1 MKHLEL
7 GARARA
13 FQARPWLGLLFG
25 LVLATLLAAVS
36 MQSARAADAS
46 DPPERAGRL
55 AEVNGQVWI
64 YATDSGEWVAAQRNR
79 PITTGDRLSTEN
91 DGRAEVRVGSSV
103 LRIAGNTEI
112 EVLQLDDDHVSVQL
126 HSGSATARLRT
137 REAANEF
144 GLATEEGRFRTERP
158 GSYRFDRIDD
168 TSSATALSGQAV
180 YEGDGTALT
189 VQQGQRVEFWKERG
203 AAQYSITEPKRDS
216 FGDWVASR
224 DSREERSVSTRYV
237 SPEMTGA
244 EDLDRYGSWEQT
256 PDYGAVWIP
265 REVAPGWAPYRMG
278 HWAWV
283 SPWGWSWVDDA
294 PWGFAPFHY
303 GRWVWLRNSWCW
315 TPGRYV
321 ARPVYAPALVA
332 WVGGSNLSVSI
343 TAGRA
348 PTVGWFPLAPREV
361 YVPGYRVSP
370 RYVRNVNVTQ
380 VTNITNIN
388 VTNIVN
394 NPGRAMADTPY
405 VNRRLPHAVT
415 VVPASVV
422 ERRQPVAPAITT
434 VNDRV
439 LRDMVRERPR
449 ADAPVAAPP
458 RFAPGTRPVG
468 DPRMSRPGSPSNS
481 AGFAPGAPGQQAQQP
496 GGPRVNGERPGDRVG
511 DRGDRP
517 GDRAGDRAG
526 ERPGDRAGDRPGDR
540 VGERP
545 GDRAGATPPG
555 AVRTLPAPATG
566 VAAQPQ
572 QPGATPPRAGGN
584 NGGERPNER
593 PGDNNRPTPPVAN
606 TAPEP
611 AAPVQR
617 PQDTRERERD
627 RPGRGGPTAVVPT
640 APVNPGAPVA
650 NAPPPQRGGF
660 VRNQPPPAPDRAM
673 APQREERVRRN
684 PEMPGPPRAAVQAP
698 PAAQP
703 HPQAP
708 PPQVARPAPAP
719 HVPAPAPAARPPEV
733 QRPPPQAAREA
744 RPQQPEGRPGQREGR
759 GGDRER

>member
-7 GARARA
+7 AAPTRAI
-13 FQARPWLGLLFG
+13 QARPWLGWLFG
-25 LVLATLLAAVS
+25 LMLATLLAALS
-36 MQSARAADAS
+36 IQPARAADAA
-46 DPPERAGRL
+46 DPPDRAGRL
-55 AEVNGQVWI
+55 SEVNGQVWI
-64 YATDSGEWVAAQRNR
+64 YATDSGEWIAAERNR

-91 DGRAEVRVGSSV
+91 DGRAEVRIGTTV
-103 LRIAGNTEI
+103 LRIAANTEI
-112 EVLQLDDDHVSVQL
+112 EVLQLDDDHVSIQL

-144 GLATEEGRFRTERP
+144 GLATEEGRFRTDRT
-158 GSYRFDRIDD
+158 GNYRFDRIDD
-168 TSSATALSGQAV
+168 TSTATALSGQV
-180 YEGDGTALT
+180 IYEGDGTALT

-203 AAQYSITEPKRDS
+203 AAQYSITNPKRDS

-224 DSREERSVSTRYV
+224 DSREERSVSARYV
-237 SPEMTGA
+237 SPEMTGV
-244 EDLDRYGSWEQT
+244 EDLDRYGRWEQNT
-256 PDYGAVWIP
+256 DYGSVWIP

-303 GRWVWLRNSWCW
+303 GRWVWLRDNWCW

-332 WVGGSNLSVSI
+332 WVGGPNLSVSI
-343 TAGRA
+343 SAGRA

-370 RYVRNVNVTQ
+370 HYVRNVNVTQ

-388 VTNIVN
+388 VTTIVN
-394 NPGRAMADTPY
+394 NPGRAMADTHY
-405 VNRRLPHAVT
+405 VNRGLPHAVT
-415 VVPASVV
+415 VVPTSVV

-468 DPRMSRPGSPSNS
+468 DPRTSRPGSPSNN
-481 AGFAPGAPGQQAQQP
+481 AGVAPGGAGQQAQQP
-496 GGPRVNGERPGDRVG
+496 GGSRGNGERPGDRA
-511 DRGDRP
+511 GDRP
-517 GDRAGDRAG
+517 GDRAGD
-526 ERPGDRAGDRPGDR
+526 RPGDRAGDRPGDR

-545 GDRAGATPPG
+545 GDRAGTPG

-572 QPGATPPRAGGN
+572 QPGTPPRAGGN
-584 NGGERPNER
+584 GGERNGGERQTER
-593 PGDNNRPTPPVAN
+593 PGDNRPTPPVVN
-606 TAPEP
+606 TTTPEP
-611 AAPVQR
+611 AAPAQR
-617 PQDTRERERD
+617 PQEPRERD
-627 RPGRGGPTAVVPT
+627 RPGRGVPGATVPT
-640 APVNPGAPVA
+640 APANPGAPVA
-650 NAPPPQRGGF
+650 NAPPPAHGGF
-660 VRNQPPPAPDRAM
+660 VRGANPPAQAPDRALT
-673 APQREERVRRN
+673 PQHEGRVRN

-698 PAAQP
+698 PAAQQP
-703 HPQAP
+703 RPQAP
-708 PPQVARPAPAP
+708 PPQAARPAPQAP
-719 HVPAPAPAARPPEV
+719 
-733 QRPPPQAAREA
+733 REA
-744 RPQQPEGRPGQREGR
+744 RPQQPEAKQGREREGR
-759 GGDRER
+759 GGERER

>member
-1 MKHLEL
+1 MKHLEP
-7 GARARA
+7 GARMRA

-36 MQSARAADAS
+36 MQPAHAADAA

-64 YATDSGEWVAAQRNR
+64 YATDSGEWIAAERNR

-91 DGRAEVRVGSSV
+91 DGRAEVRIGSTV
-103 LRIAGNTEI
+103 LRIAANTEI

-126 HSGSATARLRT
+126 HSGSATARLRS

-144 GLATEEGRFRTERP
+144 GLATEEGRFRADRT
-158 GSYRFDRIDD
+158 GNYRFDRIDD
-168 TSSATALSGQAV
+168 TSTATSLSGQV
-180 YEGDGTALT
+180 IYEGDGTALT

-203 AAQYSITEPKRDS
+203 TAQYSITDPKRDS
-216 FGDWVASR
+216 FSDWVASR
-224 DSREERSVSTRYV
+224 DSREERSVSARYV
-237 SPEMTGA
+237 SPEMTGV
-244 EDLDRYGSWEQT
+244 EDLDRYGRWEQNA
-256 PDYGAVWIP
+256 DYGAVWTP

-303 GRWVWLRNSWCW
+303 GRWVWLRNNWCW

-332 WVGGSNLSVSI
+332 WVGGPNLSVSI
-343 TAGRA
+343 SSGRA

-370 RYVRNVNVTQ
+370 HYVRNVNVTQ

-388 VTNIVN
+388 VTTIVN
-394 NPGRAMADTPY
+394 NPGRAMADTHY
-405 VNRRLPHAVT
+405 ANRGLPHAVT
-415 VVPASVV
+415 VVPTSVV

-458 RFAPGTRPVG
+458 RFTPGTRPVG
-468 DPRMSRPGSPSNS
+468 DPRTSRPGSPSNN
-481 AGFAPGAPGQQAQQP
+481 AGVAAGAAGQQAPQP
-496 GGPRVNGERPGDRVG
+496 GGPRGNGERP
-511 DRGDRP
+511 
-517 GDRAGDRAG
+517 GDRAG

-545 GDRAGATPPG
+545 GDRAGTPPV
-555 AVRTLPAPATG
+555 ARTLPAPANGG

-572 QPGATPPRAGGN
+572 QPGTPVRGAGG
-584 NGGERPNER
+584 NGGERPSER
-593 PGDNNRPTPPVAN
+593 PGDNRPTPPAAN
-606 TAPEP
+606 AAPEP

-617 PQDTRERERD
+617 PQDVRERD
-627 RPGRGGPTAVVPT
+627 RPGRGGPTATVPT

-650 NAPPPQRGGF
+650 NAPPPQQQGGF
-660 VRNQPPPAPDRAM
+660 VRGGNQPSAAPDRAL
-673 APQREERVRRN
+673 APQREDRVRRN

-698 PAAQP
+698 PAVQQP
-703 HPQAP
+703 RPQAP
-708 PPQVARPAPAP
+708 QPQVARPAP
-719 HVPAPAPAARPPEV
+719 HVPAPAPAPAARPPEV
-733 QRPPPQAAREA
+733 QRPQQAPREA
-744 RPQQPEGRPGQREGR
+744 RPQQQPDPRQGQQREGR
-759 GGDRER
+759 GGDKER